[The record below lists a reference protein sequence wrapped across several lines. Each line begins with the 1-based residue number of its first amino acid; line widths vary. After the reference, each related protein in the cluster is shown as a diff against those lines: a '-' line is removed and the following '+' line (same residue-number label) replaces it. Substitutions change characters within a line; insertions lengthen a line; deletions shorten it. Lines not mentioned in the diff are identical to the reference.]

1 MQTRQST
8 ARDRDRGSSS
18 RDPHRASSS
27 SDPHRASSNRAS
39 SSRDPATIQSDMRHP
54 DFAIM
59 KPKADSTDNSDTSRD
74 PLAKKRIYFA
84 LPLTKYLLAL
94 VEITSHS
101 TRSTDLN
108 AKWNSYARSNVPMY
122 IIVDRGTESGGNK
135 RIIVGTLE
143 PLGSGTLQSTSG
155 DKHVAPPARSSR
167 ITRRHRP
174 RYPPRYYYRK
184 VYRGNDIVDCP
195 YYGELRLKARDL
207 LDVGF
212 MDALSTRMGN
222 EEGRRRRRAQV
233 VEQELSNER
242 RKTSDLTSKN
252 AAVEQELSNER
263 RKTSDLTS
271 KNAALS
277 SKNAAVEQDLSN
289 ERRKTS
295 DLTSK
300 YDKALRKIDEY
311 ERKEKAEKNSRGGS
325 SSKSNSPEHK
335 KSRRQG

>member
-1 MQTRQST
+1 M
-8 ARDRDRGSSS
+8 
-18 RDPHRASSS
+18 
-27 SDPHRASSNRAS
+27 
-39 SSRDPATIQSDMRHP
+39 
-54 DFAIM
+54 
-59 KPKADSTDNSDTSRD
+59 
-74 PLAKKRIYFA
+74 
-84 LPLTKYLLAL
+84 
-94 VEITSHS
+94 
-101 TRSTDLN
+101 
-108 AKWNSYARSNVPMY
+108 
-122 IIVDRGTESGGNK
+122 
-135 RIIVGTLE
+135 
-143 PLGSGTLQSTSG
+143 
-155 DKHVAPPARSSR
+155 
-167 ITRRHRP
+167 
-174 RYPPRYYYRK
+174 
-184 VYRGNDIVDCP
+184 DCP

-252 AAVEQELSNER
+252 AAVEQELN
-263 RKTSDLTS
+263 
-271 KNAALS
+271 
-277 SKNAAVEQDLSN
+277 N